1 MKEHTL
7 FLIFFS
13 TLLFYFTSINLL
25 FASGMEVLSANINK
39 HEADSVLEDQRSGMK
54 VFVVPEKE
62 LIVIQCNNLLT
73 EDLTILLFDSSGL
86 QIKKTEMYQ
95 GSTIAYF
102 DTQTFYSGEYV
113 IKISNGKEWLIKNIT
128 LTK

>member
-1 MKEHTL
+1 MKKRPL
-7 FLIFFS
+7 FLVLFS
-13 TLLFYFTSINLL
+13 TLLYYSTSIDRV
-25 FASGMEVLSANINK
+25 FSSGTEVLSTNINK
-39 HEADSVLEDQRSGMK
+39 HEADSGLDDQRSGIK